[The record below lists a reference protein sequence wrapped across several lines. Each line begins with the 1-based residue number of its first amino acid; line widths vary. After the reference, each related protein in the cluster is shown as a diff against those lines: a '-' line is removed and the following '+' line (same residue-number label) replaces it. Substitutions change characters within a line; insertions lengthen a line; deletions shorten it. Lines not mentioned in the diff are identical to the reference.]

1 MTPEEFSGHL
11 PSINSDDR
19 LAVSGATLD
28 DGSNPGS
35 VTVAFIDPELT
46 AMQANAAGVVANSG
60 SGSTIAES
68 NPPGDMTSGAIGNG
82 ISGST
87 GNLALNSE
95 SLTNE
100 PSYQFFLNDGSGGNP
115 GDVTASTSGNVAL
128 NAGPSADPPLYDYF
142 LDNASDGSAGLFSSG
157 AMGDVSLFSNT
168 IADPGKSNPT
178 DDQLVLSTSF
188 PDLPQGNI
196 PVSLPG
202 TDVLATS
209 NPDPNLFNEAT
220 NVETPNSEPNLFT
233 EGSDPAGFSSDP
245 SLSTQGS
252 DLAMFSSDPSIFTQG
267 SDLNVATLPAE
278 GGTQSSISGSNS
290 GLFADSLSAGSD
302 LFSNVARKV
311 RRQELQNPYPG
322 LDGWTKTRLR
332 RRRGREMGKGS

>member
-1 MTPEEFSGHL
+1 
-11 PSINSDDR
+11 
-19 LAVSGATLD
+19 
-28 DGSNPGS
+28 
-35 VTVAFIDPELT
+35 
-46 AMQANAAGVVANSG
+46 
-60 SGSTIAES
+60 
-68 NPPGDMTSGAIGNG
+68 MTSGAIANG
-82 ISGST
+82 VSGST

-100 PSYQFFLNDGSGGNP
+100 PSYQFFLNDGSGGTP

-128 NAGPSADPPLYDYF
+128 NAGTSADPPLYDYF
-142 LDNASDGSAGLFSSG
+142 LDNASDGSTGLLSSS
-157 AMGDVSLFSNT
+157 AKGDVSLFSTT
-168 IADPGKSNPT
+168 IADPGTSNPT
-178 DDQLVLSTSF
+178 DDQILVSTSF

-209 NPDPNLFNEAT
+209 NPDPNLFTEAS

-233 EGSDPAGFSSDP
+233 AGSDPAV
-245 SLSTQGS
+245 
-252 DLAMFSSDPSIFTQG
+252 FSSDPSIFTQG
-267 SDLNVATLPAE
+267 SDLNVATIPAE
-278 GGTQSSISGSNS
+278 GETQSSISGSNS

-322 LDGWTKTRLR
+322 LDGWTKARLR
-332 RRRGREMGKGS
+332 RRERKMGEHS